1 MQMKTGVEQ
10 SVYAILILNMLP
22 DRAVLPGEAISQQ
35 LGTSPTYFQKLLRKL
50 VRADLITSVA
60 GVKGGFRLKK
70 KPEEIRVYDVYLAI
84 EGQQSLYSPSGIL
97 DDMLELEK
105 EDACCLLTDLMDE
118 AESTWKT
125 VLKRETIASL
135 YEETTSRFPE
145 KVESLKEWIQEK
157 ACK

>member
-1 MQMKTGVEQ
+1 
-10 SVYAILILNMLP
+10 
-22 DRAVLPGEAISQQ
+22 
-35 LGTSPTYFQKLLRKL
+35 
-50 VRADLITSVA
+50 
-60 GVKGGFRLKK
+60 
-70 KPEEIRVYDVYLAI
+70 
-84 EGQQSLYSPSGIL
+84 
-97 DDMLELEK
+97 MLELEK